1 MIPGFVRVSVT
12 GEQCERF
19 LNLCRGRD
27 MELRKIIR
35 TGEKEFHVT
44 LKVKDFWKISP
55 LRRKTGVHI
64 HILRKKGP
72 VFWLLAA
79 NRHKLILAG
88 LLSSV
93 IFKIPETSSCP
104 FSTESPSF
112 TRGVPLR
119 VMIFSTVPS
128 TSEGNSHRTGCKKT
142 GSSEIL

>member
-1 MIPGFVRVSVT
+1 
-12 GEQCERF
+12 
-19 LNLCRGRD
+19 

-88 LLSSV
+88 LLTMV
-93 IFKIPETSSCP
+93 CVLIFLSGRLWNIHIEGNIMNPTPELLK
-104 FSTESPSF
+104 FLEK
-112 TRGVPLR
+112 RGNPLR
-119 VMIFSTVPS
+119 DEQKKDPMHQS
-128 TSEGNSHRTGCKKT
+128 GRSHAKEISGYYVGVCKAFRNPAD
-142 GSSEIL
+142 L

>member
-88 LLSSV
+88 LLAMICV
-93 IFKIPETSSCP
+93 
-104 FSTESPSF
+104 
-112 TRGVPLR
+112 L
-119 VMIFSTVPS
+119 IFSFRKIMEYS
-128 TSEGNSHRTGCKKT
+128 Y
-142 GSSEIL
+142 

>member
-35 TGEKEFHVT
+35 TGEKEFQAT
-44 LKVKDFWKISP
+44 LKVKDFWKIDP

-79 NRHKLILAG
+79 IRHKMLLSG
-88 LLSSV
+88 LLLMLCVFALKTSRSV
-93 IFKIPETSSCP
+93 FYKDDVLFYHNIFLFSIIFLSRETIPGYPSAVHISRTSYP
-104 FSTESPSF
+104 H
-112 TRGVPLR
+112 V
-119 VMIFSTVPS
+119 
-128 TSEGNSHRTGCKKT
+128 KA
-142 GSSEIL
+142 

>member
-55 LRRKTGVHI
+55 LRRKNRRTYPYSPE
-64 HILRKKGP
+64 KK
-72 VFWLLAA
+72 V
-79 NRHKLILAG
+79 
-88 LLSSV
+88 
-93 IFKIPETSSCP
+93 P
-104 FSTESPSF
+104 FS
-112 TRGVPLR
+112 
-119 VMIFSTVPS
+119 
-128 TSEGNSHRTGCKKT
+128 GCWQQ
-142 GSSEIL
+142 IAIN